1 MHINIGLIKQQK
13 ETLLHFKSDFKDE
26 KFKMVNPLKEVHD
39 FDVDLSIYLF
49 DSYLN
54 IKVKG
59 VAKVSLISSYTLK
72 VFDKEIDI
80 DDELEFTLDKDNYD
94 YDYISTNEFEIDEYL
109 FALLV
114 ASIPMVVYQE
124 GETLPKGEGN
134 YRVLSSKEYEE
145 EEKLDPRLSKLDD
158 IDID

>member
-13 ETLLHFKSDFKDE
+13 ETLLHFKSDFKE
-26 KFKMVNPLKEVHD
+26 KDFKMVNPLKEVHD

-49 DSYLN
+49 DLYLN

-59 VAKVSLISSYTLK
+59 VAKVALISSYTLK